1 MAGQMFTIEA
11 SEKPTLAE
19 AAAALRVT
27 VEALDASFGVIT
39 VDPRRGLHTVLVHG
53 EVPEGLARGLQGP
66 FSNPRIEPAN
76 AQRAEPADAGSESPD
91 AEDSS
96 T

>member
-1 MAGQMFTIEA
+1 MAGQMFTIEVP
-11 SEKPTLAE
+11 EKPTLAE
-19 AAAALRVT
+19 AAAALHVA

-39 VDPRRGLHTVLVHG
+39 VDPRRGLHTVLVQG
-53 EVPEGLARGLQGP
+53 EVPEGLASGIQGP

-76 AQRAEPADAGSESPD
+76 ARPAEPADEGSESPD
-91 AEDSS
+91 AKDSS